1 MIDQQEVEQIPIT
14 LRLNKNVAQVGRL
27 MAKHCDE
34 DFDKFISE
42 EVTKVIFA
50 LAESASTKLEPPLMS
65 NELKQEVQKLKLMEQ
80 QQLGQQQGQQQLGQQ
95 QLGQQLEQQQL
106 GQQQLEQ
113 EEERKR
119 KRKRRKRG

>member
-1 MIDQQEVEQIPIT
+1 MLDQQVEQIPIT

-65 NELKQEVQKLKLMEQ
+65 NELKQEVQKLKLLEQ
-80 QQLGQQQGQQQLGQQ
+80 QQQLGQQQLGQQ
-95 QLGQQLEQQQL
+95 QLGQQ
-106 GQQQLEQ
+106 QQLEQ
-113 EEERKR
+113 EERKR

>member
-1 MIDQQEVEQIPIT
+1 MLDQQVEQIPIT

-42 EVTKVIFA
+42 EVTKIIFA

>member
-1 MIDQQEVEQIPIT
+1 MLDQQVEQIPIT

-42 EVTKVIFA
+42 EITKVIFA

-65 NELKQEVQKLKLMEQ
+65 NELKQEVQKLKLLEQ
-80 QQLGQQQGQQQLGQQ
+80 QQQLGQQQLGQQ
-95 QLGQQLEQQQL
+95 QLGQQQQQL
-106 GQQQLEQ
+106 GQQQQQLEQ

>member
-1 MIDQQEVEQIPIT
+1 MIDQQEVEQIPII

-65 NELKQEVQKLKLMEQ
+65 NELKQEVQKLKLLEQ
-80 QQLGQQQGQQQLGQQ
+80 QQQQLGQQ
-95 QLGQQLEQQQL
+95 QLGQQQQLQQQL
-106 GQQQLEQ
+106 GQQQQQLEQ

-119 KRKRRKRG
+119 KRKKRKRG